1 MLSDQRTETIVPA
14 TASALQ
20 RVVEAQ
26 SLPASGVVL
35 EMHIPR
41 SQRGNRPMHGHP
53 IGVGTAMDSWVW
65 NVARAFLFISAPM
78 QLVQP

>member
-53 IGVGTAMDSWVW
+53 IGVGTAMDLRDPLVCLLHW
-65 NVARAFLFISAPM
+65 NLGFVA
-78 QLVQP
+78 